1 VTPSVRRRVTA
12 AAVALLL
19 GVLTAAMRLLAL
31 VGFPNDQFA
40 SLTPAAQILIGD
52 WPVRDFVDAGAP
64 LTYIASAIALAVG
77 GRTLLSEAVL
87 VALAFGLAAALT
99 VVIVL
104 RWTGSLLLGIWAAVV
119 ELIAYPRPYSYPK
132 ILLYVAAA
140 GAVLAYAEQPGRW
153 RRLGLGTMIATAF
166 LFRHDHGLYIG
177 VASLAAVAILHAPRG
192 WTVAVRE
199 CARVG
204 AYVLVL
210 LLPFIVYVQM
220 YAGWSEYVAVGL
232 DVSRVEA
239 ERTLQGWPNPAVFS
253 FGDPDQYAAL
263 LYYAFWVVAFG
274 ALVMVVSSARSR
286 SASDMAVATA
296 VIALAMCTYAG
307 FLRDPMD
314 ARIPDVIVPVVL
326 LLSWIAKGAFSATR
340 HRWLLATPALVLLA
354 AVTIATARVGRFE
367 EQVDRSGVY
376 GGIGGVR
383 ARAREVLADLRA
395 PYVEEQM
402 PSDFAFALVPFYEY
416 VQACTPPHARLFVT
430 GFAPEVPFFARR
442 GFAGGL
448 PVLYAGFHSS
458 SRAQQQIVR
467 RLDRQLVPFVVV
479 PPDRFDEFERLY
491 PEVNLYV
498 ARHYVPLTD
507 VPVDGAGQPSR
518 IFVRRELKPAG
529 TYGPGQWPCF
539 ERQAGD

>member
-1 VTPSVRRRVTA
+1 MA

-40 SLTPAAQILIGD
+40 SLTPAAQILMGD

-64 LTYIASAIALAVG
+64 LTYIASAIALAIG

-87 VALAFGLAAALT
+87 VALAFGIAAALT

-104 RWTGSLLLGIWAAVV
+104 RWTGSLLLGVWAAGV
-119 ELIAYPRPYSYPK
+119 ELVAFPRPYSYPK

-140 GAVLAYAEQPGRW
+140 GATLAYAQRPDRW
-153 RRLGLGTMIATAF
+153 RRLALGAMVATAF

-177 VASLAAVAILHAPRG
+177 VAALAAVAVVQAPLG
-192 WTVAVRE
+192 LAVAARE
-199 CARVG
+199 CAL
-204 AYVLVL
+204 AAATVLVL
-210 LLPFIVYVQM
+210 LLPFFVYVQA
-220 YAGWSEYVAVGL
+220 YAGLAEYVAVGL

-263 LYYAFWVVAFG
+263 LYYVFW
-274 ALVMVVSSARSR
+274 ALPFCALAMVVSSVRSR
-286 SASDMAVATA
+286 PASDLAVATA
-296 VIALAMCTYAG
+296 VIALAMCTCLG

-326 LLSWIAKGAFSATR
+326 LLSWIAMRAFSAVR
-340 HRWLLATPALVLLA
+340 HRGLFGVAALVVMT
-354 AVTIATARVGRFE
+354 AVTIATARVGRFG
-367 EQVDRSGVY
+367 EQVDRTGVN
-376 GGIGGVR
+376 GGLDGVR
-383 ARAREVLADLRA
+383 ARAHEVLTDLRK

-416 VQACTPPHARLFVT
+416 VQACTPSNARLLVT

-442 GFAGGL
+442 AFAGGL

-458 SRAQQQIVR
+458 PRAQRQIVQ

-491 PEVNLYV
+491 PEVNTYV
-498 ARHYVPLTD
+498 ARHYTPLTN

-518 IFVRRELKPAG
+518 IFVRRELKAAG
-529 TYGPGQWPCF
+529 TWGPERWPCF
-539 ERQAGD
+539 ERQSGD